1 MSDEDKE
8 LLARIGQLAGQI
20 NRHKNRQSEANS
32 VPNHH
37 PAHHRHNNT
46 YYRNA
51 SAPYPARG
59 NRVQRPRPHQH
70 RSLQFSNAS
79 SGPSSGA
86 TTPHAPSGFIAR
98 NDRHRQLINA
108 NVYEKDTQNRAK
120 AMEATRKKKAEGHRS
135 GERHRFNEYLARQNF
150 SARATTSGDANP
162 SAPSNEL
169 TIEGVRFRVLDGG
182 KKLSR
187 VPGQLKNETWSSHGR
202 ARTYLA
208 DTTNPT
214 PTPKSTVIAGVK
226 FYRTKTGNLVVN
238 RVVKNQRRS
247 AATKKVNEP
256 CKIFSTSGS
265 CPKGPQCRFI
275 HDPNKVALCKDFL
288 KEGRCANGDACDL
301 SHDMSPERVPNCLH
315 YAKGNCAKAECPFT
329 HSKAPPSAPVC
340 RAFGFLGFC
349 EKGADCTER
358 HVFECPDFSNTG
370 KCNNKRCKLL
380 HRERASVLRGQMSS
394 AQEPEG
400 DISSDDGAADSDD
413 VDSDDVAEFIDAD
426 SDESD
431 IEDRQDFIKL

>member
-1 MSDEDKE
+1 MRPS
-8 LLARIGQLAGQI
+8 
-20 NRHKNRQSEANS
+20 
-32 VPNHH
+32 
-37 PAHHRHNNT
+37 
-46 YYRNA
+46 
-51 SAPYPARG
+51 
-59 NRVQRPRPHQH
+59 QRR
-70 RSLQFSNAS
+70 
-79 SGPSSGA
+79 
-86 TTPHAPSGFIAR
+86 
-98 NDRHRQLINA
+98 
-108 NVYEKDTQNRAK
+108 
-120 AMEATRKKKAEGHRS
+120 
-135 GERHRFNEYLARQNF
+135 
-150 SARATTSGDANP
+150 ARAY
-162 SAPSNEL
+162 L
-169 TIEGVRFRVLDGG
+169 T
-182 KKLSR
+182 
-187 VPGQLKNETWSSHGR
+187 
-202 ARTYLA
+202 

-238 RVVKNQRRS
+238 RVVKNQRWVWPTRSSQNLTPRSRS
-247 AATKKVNEP
+247 AATRKVNEP
-256 CKIFSTSGS
+256 CKIFSTSGIVLAPRTAAHSPAARTARLSCMLTPSLGS